1 MNREWVHRILAAV
14 EEVSPETD
22 VETLVAIE
30 EEEENHL
37 DNPWSVV
44 LFNDEIHTFD
54 EVINQIVKAT
64 GCSTSD
70 AERFAWQVHT
80 EGKSRVFGGD
90 FEPCLKVQG
99 VLKEIGLVT
108 EVQG

>member
-1 MNREWVHRILAAV
+1 MSLDVHYRISAQAERLA
-14 EEVSPETD
+14 PETD
-22 VETLVAIE
+22 VETLVAVDVAE
-30 EEEENHL
+30 ESRL
-37 DNPWSVV
+37 DDPWHVV

-54 EVINQIVKAT
+54 EVIIQIVKAT
-64 GCSTSD
+64 GCSMSD